1 MMIEILI
8 PFLILAVMGLLFGI
22 GIGLVS
28 KKFSVPQDPKFPLIR
43 DALPGANCGGCG
55 YAGCDAYAKAV
66 VSGEAPINA
75 CAVGG
80 EAASQK
86 MAEVL
91 GVKVQAVE
99 KEVAYVQ
106 CSGECGV
113 VHEKMRYDGVASC
126 LEASLVPGG
135 GPKSCSYGCLG
146 FGTCVKVCKF
156 NAIHVENGLAKVDES
171 KCVGCG
177 ACVSVCPKNVIRLV
191 AKRQRIRVQCSGQD
205 RGKEV
210 WDARSVYGNVNP
222 APSRW
227 LAMWLGSIP
236 TNVHNA
242 ENALKN
248 VLPKSFIFC
257 DGLAAAS
264 GIETAALF

>member
-191 AKRQRIRVQCSGQD
+191 AKRQRVRVQCSGQD

-210 WDARSVYGNVNP
+210 RELCSAGCLGCTLCVRQCESGAIAMAGNVARIDTNKCTQCGKCVEKCP
-222 APSRW
+222 AKVIHI
-227 LAMWLGSIP
+227 L
-236 TNVHNA
+236 
-242 ENALKN
+242 
-248 VLPKSFIFC
+248 
-257 DGLAAAS
+257 
-264 GIETAALF
+264 